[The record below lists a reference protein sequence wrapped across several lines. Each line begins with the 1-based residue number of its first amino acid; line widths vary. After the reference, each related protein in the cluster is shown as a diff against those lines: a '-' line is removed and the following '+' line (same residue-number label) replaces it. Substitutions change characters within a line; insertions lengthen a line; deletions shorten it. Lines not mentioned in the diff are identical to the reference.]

1 MRIPHAA
8 FGLLFAVLT
17 VWVSLAPI
25 HHARASSGTGA
36 KIALARGYTDVHG
49 DLYSQV
55 YVVNTDGSGRRK
67 LTSHFS
73 TATSPAWSPDGRTIA
88 FSGDG
93 DIYVMN
99 ADGSSQRRL
108 THTAGFDSS
117 PAWSPDG
124 RKLMFTGAPSGY
136 GWNITVMNADGTA
149 RRRLTRT
156 GSYASPTWSPD
167 GQWIAFSRLGAPV
180 NGAPSKSIA

>member
-8 FGLLFAVLT
+8 FGLLLAVFTGL
-17 VWVSLAPI
+17 VASAPI

-55 YVVNTDGSGRRK
+55 YLMNTDGGGRRK
-67 LTSHFS
+67 LTSQFS
-73 TATSPAWSPDGRTIA
+73 AATSPAWSPDGRKIA

-108 THTAGFDSS
+108 MRTTGFDSS
-117 PAWSPDG
+117 PAWSPDA
-124 RKLMFTGAPSGY
+124 RK
-136 GWNITVMNADGTA
+136 
-149 RRRLTRT
+149 
-156 GSYASPTWSPD
+156 
-167 GQWIAFSRLGAPV
+167 IAFRGAHLRLGHLRHER
-180 NGAPSKSIA
+180 